1 MRHDWNVERHAVDV
15 VTSTETH
22 KLFFAQPPPLGMDN
36 VDTLVTA
43 WGLDNF
49 DYAIMHFDDSS
60 AEWNRY

>member
-1 MRHDWNVERHAVDV
+1 MSSVHAVDV
-15 VTSTETH
+15 SASAEANE
-22 KLFFAQPPPLGMDN
+22 LFFAKHPLLGMDN